1 MAKENLFLKKAHDLG
16 LLDERDLAFAADIVC
31 TNGNR
36 GRAWFFINKNQMFL
50 YEMVGMADMGRCIE
64 TLDLNKTRFVKG
76 SGFVLHT
83 HMTLE
88 FAGHTY
94 KFQGF
99 NQGKRVIEVMQEA
112 CKG

>member
-1 MAKENLFLKKAHDLG
+1 MAKENLFLKKAHEMG
-16 LLDERDLAFAADIVC
+16 LLDDRDLAFAADIVS

-36 GRAWFFINKNQMFL
+36 GRAWFFINGRKLFL
-50 YEMVGMADMGRCIE
+50 YEMVGMADMGQYIE
-64 TLDLNKTRFVKG
+64 TLDLDKTRFVKG

-88 FAGHTY
+88 HGGYTY

-99 NQGKRVIEVMQEA
+99 AQGKRVIQVMQES

>member
-1 MAKENLFLKKAHDLG
+1 MARENLFMKKAHEMG
-16 LLDERDLAFAADIVC
+16 IIDERELAFAADIVC

-36 GRAWFFINKNQMFL
+36 GRAWFFINGSKLFL
-50 YEMVGMADMGRCIE
+50 YEMLGMADMGRCIE
-64 TLDLNKTRFVKG
+64 SLDLDRTKFVKG

-88 FAGHTY
+88 HGGHTY

-99 NQGKRVIEVMQEA
+99 AQGKRVIEVMKEA

>member
-1 MAKENLFLKKAHDLG
+1 MAKENLFLKKAHEMG
-16 LLDERDLAFAADIVC
+16 LLDERDLAFAAVISS
-31 TNGNR
+31 TNGNK
-36 GRAWFFINKNQMFL
+36 GSAWFFVNGSKRFL
-50 YEMVGMADMGRCIE
+50 YEMAGMADMGRCIE
-64 TLDLNKTRFVKG
+64 TLDLNQTKFVKG

-88 FAGHTY
+88 HGGYTY

-99 NQGKRVIEVMQEA
+99 AQGKRVVQIMQES

>member
-1 MAKENLFLKKAHDLG
+1 MAKENLFLKKAHEMG
-16 LLDERDLAFAADIVC
+16 LLDSRDLAFAADVSS

-36 GRAWFFINKNQMFL
+36 GRVWFFINGTRLFL

-64 TLDLNKTRFVKG
+64 TLDLASSRFVKG

-83 HMTLE
+83 HATLE
-88 FAGHTY
+88 YAGHTY
-94 KFQGF
+94 RFQGF
-99 NQGKRVIEVMQEA
+99 AQGKRVIEVLKDS

>member
-1 MAKENLFLKKAHDLG
+1 MAKENLFLKKAHEMG
-16 LLDERDLAFAADIVC
+16 LLDERDLALAADVVS

-36 GRAWFFINKNQMFL
+36 GRVWFFVNGSKLFL
-50 YEMVGMADMGRCIE
+50 YEMVGMADMGRCVE
-64 TLDLNKTRFVKG
+64 TLDLDRTRFVKG

-88 FAGHTY
+88 FGGHTY

-99 NQGKRVIEVMQEA
+99 AQGKRVIECIREA

>member
-1 MAKENLFLKKAHDLG
+1 MAKENLFLKKAHEMG
-16 LLDERDLAFAADIVC
+16 LLDARDLAFAADVAS

-36 GRAWFFINKNQMFL
+36 GRAWFFINGSKLFL

-64 TLDLNKTRFVKG
+64 TLDLTNTRFVKG

-88 FAGHTY
+88 FGGHTY

-99 NQGKRVIEVMQEA
+99 AQGKRVIEVMKDS
-112 CKG
+112 CKS

>member
-1 MAKENLFLKKAHDLG
+1 MAKENMFLKKAHELG
-16 LLDERDLAFAADIVC
+16 LLDERDLAFAADSVC

-36 GRAWFFINKNQMFL
+36 GRAWFFINGSKMFL
-50 YEMVGMADMGRCIE
+50 YEMAGMADMGDCIE
-64 TLDLNKTRFVKG
+64 VLDLSRTKFVKG

-88 FAGHTY
+88 FGGHTY

-99 NQGKRVIEVMQEA
+99 AQGKRVIQVMQDS
-112 CKG
+112 CRG

>member
-1 MAKENLFLKKAHDLG
+1 MARENLFMKKAHEMG
-16 LLDERDLAFAADIVC
+16 IIDERELAFAADIAC

-36 GRAWFFINKNQMFL
+36 GRAWFFINGSKLFL
-50 YEMVGMADMGRCIE
+50 YEMLGMADMGRCIE
-64 TLDLNKTRFVKG
+64 TLDLDRTKFVKG

-88 FAGHTY
+88 HSGYTY

-99 NQGKRVIEVMQEA
+99 AQGKRVIEVMKES